1 MTLWETLA
9 VSAFTAVI
17 VGPISAWIS
26 LRRFRSEKW
35 WERKAAAYASAI
47 EALHGM
53 YDYAAA
59 HAEPGA
65 EVHEDRDKRLAAASA
80 SGRDELRKS
89 ASIGSFVMT
98 RKAASI
104 AKDVLAAIDQVSRD
118 QPEFEFYAECAA
130 LLTKAIEEITAEAK
144 RDLKTK

>member
-1 MTLWETLA
+1 MTIWETLV

-35 WERKAAAYASAI
+35 WERKATSYAAAI

-59 HAEPGA
+59 HADPSGELHP
-65 EVHEDRDKRLAAASA
+65 DREKRLAAASV
-80 SGRDELRKS
+80 SGRLELSKS

-98 RKAASI
+98 RTAASI
-104 AKDVLAAIDQVSRD
+104 AKDVLTALDQVSRD
-118 QPEFEFYAECAA
+118 QPDVEFYAECAA
-130 LLTKAIEEITAEAK
+130 LLTKAIESMTAEAK
-144 RDLKTK
+144 RDLRAK